1 MRLELTPL
9 QKAISQLGGSL
20 DMYNSELA
28 ESMPETKK
36 YFRSAT
42 IQAFEYTY
50 ELTFKMIKR
59 RIVMSLQNPKEID
72 DMTFNDII
80 RVAHGKD
87 IAKSDVSVWCEYRKR
102 RGITSHTYD
111 EDKAQKVFESAV
123 NFLDEARYVLY
134 RLQELNG

>member
-1 MRLELTPL
+1 MRLELTSL
-9 QKAISQLGGSL
+9 QKAILQLEGSL

-28 ESMPETKK
+28 ESMPKTKK

-80 RVAHGKD
+80 RVAYGKD
-87 IAKSDVSVWCEYRKR
+87 IAKSDVSVWCEYRKQ

-123 NFLDEARYVLY
+123 NFLDETRYVLY

>member
-1 MRLELTPL
+1 MKLELTSL
-9 QKAISQLGGSL
+9 EKAISQLEGSL

-28 ESMPETKK
+28 ESMPATKK

-59 RIVMSLQNPKEID
+59 RIAMSLGNPKEID
-72 DMTFNDII
+72 DMTFNDLI
-80 RVAHGKD
+80 RTAYGKN
-87 IAKSDVSVWCEYRKR
+87 IVKADVPAWCEYRKK

-123 NFLDEARYVLY
+123 SFLDEARYALS
-134 RLQELNG
+134 RLQELNK

>member
-1 MRLELTPL
+1 MKLELTSL
-9 QKAISQLGGSL
+9 EKAVSQLKGSL

-28 ESMPETKK
+28 KSMPDTKK

-50 ELTFKMIKR
+50 ELAFKMIKR
-59 RIVMSLQNPKEID
+59 RIVVSLENPKEIE

-80 RVAHGKD
+80 RTAYGKD
-87 IAKSDVSVWCEYRKR
+87 IVKSDVSAWCEYRKK
-102 RGITSHTYD
+102 RGTASHTYD

-123 NFLDEARYVLY
+123 SFLDEARYILC
-134 RLQELNG
+134 RLQELNK

>member
-1 MRLELTPL
+1 MNLELTSL
-9 QKAISQLGGSL
+9 EKAVSQLKGSL

-28 ESMPETKK
+28 ESMPHTKQ

-50 ELTFKMIKR
+50 ELAFKMIKR
-59 RIVMSLQNPKEID
+59 RIVLSLENPSEIE

-80 RVAHGKD
+80 RISYGKN
-87 IAKSDVSVWCEYRKR
+87 IVKSDVSVWCEYRKQ
-102 RGITSHTYD
+102 RGITCHTYD
-111 EDKAQKVFESAV
+111 EDKAQKVFESAT

-134 RLQELNG
+134 RLQELNK

>member
-1 MRLELTPL
+1 MKLDFTSLE
-9 QKAISQLGGSL
+9 KAISQLKGSL

-28 ESMPETKK
+28 ENIPDTKK

-59 RIVMSLQNPKEID
+59 HIVISLGNPKEID

-80 RVAHGKD
+80 RTAYGKD
-87 IAKSDVSVWCEYRKR
+87 VVKSDVSVWCEYRKK
-102 RGITSHTYD
+102 RGTTSHTYD
-111 EDKAQKVFESAV
+111 EDKAQQVFESAV
-123 NFLDEARYVLY
+123 NFLDEARYILY
-134 RLQELNG
+134 RLQELNK

>member
-1 MRLELTPL
+1 MKLELTSL
-9 QKAISQLGGSL
+9 EKAVSQLKGSL

-28 ESMPETKK
+28 KSMPDTKK

-50 ELTFKMIKR
+50 ELAFKMIKR
-59 RIVMSLQNPKEID
+59 RIVMSLENPKEIE

-80 RVAHGKD
+80 RTAYGKD
-87 IAKSDVSVWCEYRKR
+87 IVKSDVSAWCEYRKKR
-102 RGITSHTYD
+102 VTASHTYD

-123 NFLDEARYVLY
+123 SFLDEARYILC
-134 RLQELNG
+134 RLQELNK